1 VIDRDLILQPVVE
14 VAKHV
19 EVAAPQAIPP
29 FVVVVHIPV
38 RAHAHLVPDH
48 DPKKKGRNKKKRL
61 WKRETGKT
69 KQKDKSCMMWTTKSL
84 RIGRTGGGKWSLV
97 LSPWFILYFQTFLDE

>member
-48 DPKKKGRNKKKRL
+48 DPKKKGETKKNVYGNGKQAKLNKK
-61 WKRETGKT
+61 T
-69 KQKDKSCMMWTTKSL
+69 K
-84 RIGRTGGGKWSLV
+84 V
-97 LSPWFILYFQTFLDE
+97 V